1 MSLKNR
7 PNMSV
12 EQLTEMQ
19 RYLGEETVEDYQE
32 GHITRRRM
40 IGRLIA
46 ICGTGGAA
54 ALMTACGVAQAPPT
68 VVPTAVPT
76 AVPATAVPT
85 AAAVA
90 TKPAAPAATQPPA
103 ATPAGGRGPLT
114 VAANDPDVDG
124 KMVTYK
130 SDTEMIAY
138 LARPKK
144 EGTYPAVLVIHENRG
159 LQEHIK
165 DVARRLAKAGFIAL
179 APDLVSRSGGSEKL
193 GFDPIAGVLGAAKPE
208 DLVKDLSAGVDYLL
222 TIAGVKAGKV
232 GVVGFCFGGGYT
244 LRLAGANPKVAAAVP
259 YYGPVPT
266 PPTLVAS
273 TNAAILAHYGGT
285 DTRVN
290 AGIPDLEAAMKA
302 AGKTYEKRLWEGAP
316 HAFNND
322 TGTNFNEAAAV
333 GAWKET
339 LAWFTKYL

>member
-1 MSLKNR
+1 MSLKTR

-12 EQLTEMQ
+12 EKLTEMQ

-32 GHITRRRM
+32 GHISRRRM

-68 VVPTAVPT
+68 AIPPTAVPPT
-76 AVPATAVPT
+76 AIPPT
-85 AAAVA
+85 AAPVA
-90 TKPAAPAATQPPA
+90 TKPAAPAATPPPA
-103 ATPAGGRGPLT
+103 ATPSGGRGPLT

-144 EGTYPAVLVIHENRG
+144 EGSYPAVLVIHENRG
-159 LQEHIK
+159 LQEHVK

-179 APDLVSRSGGSEKL
+179 APDLVSRAGGTEKM

-208 DLVKDLSAGVDYLL
+208 DLVKDLSAGIDYLMAV
-222 TIAGVKAGKV
+222 AGVKAGKV

-244 LRLAGANPKVAAAVP
+244 LRLAGANPKVTAAVP
-259 YYGPVPT
+259 YYGPSPT

-302 AGKTYEKRLWEGAP
+302 ASKTFEKRIWEGAP

-322 TGTNFNEAAAV
+322 TGANFNEVAAV

-339 LAWFTKYL
+339 LAWFAKYL

>member
-1 MSLKNR
+1 
-7 PNMSV
+7 
-12 EQLTEMQ
+12 
-19 RYLGEETVEDYQE
+19 
-32 GHITRRRM
+32 
-40 IGRLIA
+40 
-46 ICGTGGAA
+46 
-54 ALMTACGVAQAPPT
+54 
-68 VVPTAVPT
+68 
-76 AVPATAVPT
+76 
-85 AAAVA
+85 VA
-90 TKPAAPAATQPPA
+90 TKPAAPTNTPAPA
-103 ATPAGGRGPLT
+103 ATPSGGRGPLT

-124 KMVTYK
+124 KMVSYK

-159 LQEHIK
+159 LQEHVK

-208 DLVKDLSAGVDYLL
+208 DLVKDLSAGIDYLM
-222 TIAGVKAGKV
+222 TQAGVKAGKV

-244 LRLAGANPKVAAAVP
+244 LRLAGANPKVTAAVP
-259 YYGPVPT
+259 YYGPSPT

-302 AGKTYEKRLWEGAP
+302 AGKTFEKRIWEGAP

-322 TGTNFNEAAAV
+322 TGGNFNETAAV

-339 LAWFTKYL
+339 LAWFAKYL